1 LHFFYFKKVY
11 QVLANYHFYLKQK
24 QIFKVNDKRLV
35 FVKKK
40 AYQITDGGSVGL
52 GQGDVT
58 WEDALNGLAKFL
70 TKIKIIY
77 FYHQTLNPT

>member
-1 LHFFYFKKVY
+1 
-11 QVLANYHFYLKQK
+11 
-24 QIFKVNDKRLV
+24 V

-58 WEDALNGLAKFL
+58 WEDAFNGLAKFL

-77 FYHQTLNPT
+77 FYRQTLNPT